1 MTETRLSPITLTT
14 ADGTQI
20 AAQQFFPEGAAQAAI
35 VVGPAMGVPAGYYKH
50 FAAWLA
56 MQGYHVTT
64 FDYRGFG
71 ASLALQGGDVRRVKT
86 DTMTWAREDY
96 QAAIDHARHSNPKMR
111 LLLLGSSLGG
121 QLPGFLP
128 RLEGID
134 GLLAIGTGSG
144 YWRICA
150 PGIKWR
156 SPLLM
161 YFIGPIAMALAGYFP
176 GRKLG
181 IFDDIP
187 KGAMQQWVGWCRDP
201 EYCIGVEPGARESF
215 ARVTFPVHYL
225 SFTDD
230 EFMTRESTEAM
241 LNCYT
246 AAPRQHTR
254 VAPADWGLKRIGHLG
269 LFRKEMAVHWS
280 NLIPLLTPLFTPFKL
295 EPQPS

>member
-1 MTETRLSPITLTT
+1 MAVTSITLTT

-20 AAQQFFPEGAAQAAI
+20 AAQQFVPQGAERAAI
-35 VVGPAMGVPAGYYKH
+35 VIGPAMGVPAGYYKH
-50 FAAWLA
+50 FADWLTSLGA
-56 MQGYHVTT
+56 SVTT

-71 ASLALQGGDVRRVKT
+71 ASLPLQGGDVRRVKT
-86 DTMTWAREDY
+86 DTLTWVREDY
-96 QAAIDHARHSNPKMR
+96 QAAIDHARAASPGKK
-111 LLLLGSSLGG
+111 LFLLGSSLGG

-128 RLEGID
+128 RIEGID
-134 GLLAIGTGSG
+134 GLFAIGTGSG
-144 YWRICA
+144 YWRTCA
-150 PGIKWR
+150 PAIKWR

-161 YFIGPIAMALAGYFP
+161 YLVGPIAMALAGYFP

-201 EYCIGVEPGARESF
+201 GYCVGVEPGARESF
-215 ARVTFPVHYL
+215 ARITFPVHYL

-246 AAPRQHTR
+246 AAQRQHTR

-269 LFRKEMAVHWS
+269 LFRKEMAVHWAK
-280 NLIPLLTPLFTPFKL
+280 LIPLFTQLPP
-295 EPQPS
+295 EPSTV